1 MADHSHEHADDGAVH
16 VHVHPTKFYAGIL
29 GVLLFLT
36 VLTVVT
42 AEFLDIDQILAL
54 GGEVEGVGAW
64 NLGLALVIATTKATF
79 VVLFFMHLKDDRR
92 FNAVIFVSGLLFIGV
107 FFVYTMNDTATR
119 GQTGDAFNGVTI
131 DPETGERAPGG
142 IDRAIHGEVLEAGLT
157 PEAAAEAPAD
167 APFPSEPGTSTVDAP
182 GAPETDHAV
191 DQAAEET
198 GPLDEPREEAAEAA
212 AADPLGDSPSSPGDE
227 PAPEADAP
235 AIEAPAP
242 EADAPAAE

>member
-16 VHVHPTKFYAGIL
+16 VHVHPPKFYAGIL
-29 GVLLFLT
+29 GILLFLT

-42 AEFLDIDQILAL
+42 AEFLDIDKLLAL
-54 GGEVEGVGAW
+54 GGEVEGVGAY

-119 GQTGDAFNGVTI
+119 GQTGDAFNGVSI

-142 IDRAIHGEVLEAGLT
+142 IDGPIHGEVLEAGLPEPT
-157 PEAAAEAPAD
+157 AAEAAADPHAAP
-167 APFPSEPGTSTVDAP
+167 STSTVEAP
-182 GAPETDHAV
+182 GAPDTDTAV
-191 DQAAEET
+191 DEAAEEA

-212 AADPLGDSPSSPGDE
+212 AADELGDSPSNPGDE